1 MKQSPALT
9 LLFAWLLPGAG
20 HWYIGQRTK
29 AVLFCFILIAMF
41 VLGVLLTEGGCVDIR
56 PRGAVK
62 AALRIAV
69 LDFRGAGEIDAG
81 RHPWAFALQACN
93 GAAAFAALLLSADR
107 PEFPAS
113 KLGDLGLLLTLV
125 AGALNVL
132 LMADAFYRC
141 GCTAGETEEKK

>member
-29 AVLFCFILIAMF
+29 AVLFCFILVAMF
-41 VLGVLLTEGGCVDIR
+41 VLGVLLTEGGCVNIK
-56 PRGAVK
+56 PRGAAK
-62 AALRIAV
+62 AVLRIAV

-93 GAAAFAALLLSADR
+93 GAAAFAALFLSAGR

-113 KLGDLGLLLTLV
+113 KLGDFGLLLTLV

-132 LMADAFYRC
+132 LMADALCRC
-141 GCTAGETEEKK
+141 GRPPGQDGEKT

>member
-9 LLFAWLLPGAG
+9 LLLAWLLPGAG
-20 HWYIGQRTK
+20 HWYIGRRTK

-81 RHPWAFALQACN
+81 RHPWAFLLQACN
-93 GAAAFAALLLSADR
+93 GLVAFVALVLSAGR

-141 GCTAGETEEKK
+141 GRPTGETEEEK